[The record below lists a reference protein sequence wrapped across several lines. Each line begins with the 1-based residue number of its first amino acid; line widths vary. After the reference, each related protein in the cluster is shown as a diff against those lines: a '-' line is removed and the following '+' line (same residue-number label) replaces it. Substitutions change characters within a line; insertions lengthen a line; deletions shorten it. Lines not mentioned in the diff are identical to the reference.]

1 MCIRDR
7 FHNGAV
13 WVIPKWFGGQ
23 KPKEFSRI
31 APWGY
36 GRLVDGLSVQADPV
50 SYTHLDVYKRQRQ
63 RGAHMKLTPVESSH
77 IAAIGYLEDERVLLV
92 RYKDGALY
100 ARTGVPVE
108 SWYDFEG
115 SVSKGG
121 WLNHHREYS
130 AILISKGAA
139 VDSQSTRCL
148 LYTSPPAFARAIVLH
163 HQPID

>member
-1 MCIRDR
+1 
-7 FHNGAV
+7 
-13 WVIPKWFGGQ
+13 
-23 KPKEFSRI
+23 
-31 APWGY
+31 
-36 GRLVDGLSVQADPV
+36 
-50 SYTHLDVYKRQRQ
+50 
-63 RGAHMKLTPVESSH
+63 MKLTPVESSH

-139 VDSQSTRCL
+139 VDSQSTRAVL
-148 LYTSPPAFARAIVLH
+148 AYGPQNDQASHMADAQRVPPAGPLNVIDEDASACCRKHFEKAITSNADMEITCTECGTVFRQRMVGGIKHWAIFPLFAVHRNR
-163 HQPID
+163 